1 MGEGS
6 YFLFNVVCDRFFVMG
21 GYMEWD
27 LLGLG
32 FYSYGGGVF
41 FMSGDRWGYK
51 FGLVGGC

>member
-41 FMSGDRWGYK
+41 FMSGDGWGYK